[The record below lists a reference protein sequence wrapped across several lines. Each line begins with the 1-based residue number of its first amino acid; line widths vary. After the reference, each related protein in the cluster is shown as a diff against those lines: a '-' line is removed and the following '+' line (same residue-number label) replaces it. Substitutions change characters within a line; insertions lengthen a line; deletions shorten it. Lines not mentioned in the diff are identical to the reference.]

1 MSVALTEDQRD
12 ALQEVVN
19 VGMGRAG
26 SALSEILEDA
36 FVKLSVPRI
45 RILEFV
51 QLPPALVEMIGH
63 GGPVTA
69 VRQSFQSELRGEA
82 VVVFGED
89 GCQGLGDLMGYDDP
103 LDSLAEREILLD
115 VANILVGACV
125 SHVFEQLGQRI
136 GFSHPTL
143 IGERIQI
150 GSMLQA
156 EDAPTWTHA
165 LLVEINFALE
175 ERSFTCHLFMLMPE
189 ESIERLGQALDA
201 FIESF

>member
-1 MSVALTEDQRD
+1 MSVELTEDRRD

-26 SALSEILEDA
+26 AALSQILDEA
-36 FVKLSVPRI
+36 FVRLSVPRI
-45 RILEFV
+45 RILEYT
-51 QLPPALVEMIGH
+51 QLPPALVGMIGH

-69 VRQSFQSELRGEA
+69 VRQSFQSELHGEA
-82 VVVFGED
+82 VVVFGEE
-89 GCQGLGDLMGYDDP
+89 GCRGLGDLMGYDDP
-103 LDSLAEREILLD
+103 LDSAAEREILLD

-125 SHVFEQLGQRI
+125 SHVFDQLGQRI

-150 GSMLQA
+150 GSMMRA
-156 EDAPTWTHA
+156 GEGPTWTHA

-175 ERSFTCHLFMLMPE
+175 VRSFVCHVLILMPE
-189 ESIERLGQALDA
+189 ESIERLGQALDT
-201 FIESF
+201 FIASF